1 MYLASIMAKFQ
12 QIWWERFPSVKS
24 TEYANNQVK
33 KLVINKCYNPSKI
46 IKYCILQDEQWQ
58 SPFRLPLLSVTQANY

>member
-12 QIWWERFPSVKS
+12 QIWWECFPSVKS

-33 KLVINKCYNPSKI
+33 KLVINK
-46 IKYCILQDEQWQ
+46 
-58 SPFRLPLLSVTQANY
+58 